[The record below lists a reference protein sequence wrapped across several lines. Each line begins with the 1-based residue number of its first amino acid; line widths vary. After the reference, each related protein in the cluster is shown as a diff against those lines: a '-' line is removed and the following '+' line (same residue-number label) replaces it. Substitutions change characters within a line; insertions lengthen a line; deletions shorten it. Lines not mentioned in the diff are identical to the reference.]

1 MHRLLDLLRRRRA
14 VRTWHVIDADSPIHA
29 MRSLGFMPARTRRE
43 ATARA
48 RECWPGTHLAVWPV
62 RSREVAEVY
71 AEACLLRAS
80 AR

>member
-1 MHRLLDLLRRRRA
+1 MRRLLSLLRARRA
-14 VRTWHVIDADSPIHA
+14 VRTWHVIDADAPIHA

-43 ATARA
+43 AMTRA

-62 RSREVAEVY
+62 RSREVAEVH
-71 AEACLLRAS
+71 AEACLLRGA